1 MDCEPMRIH
10 VDPKAKPQAVHR
22 PTQVPI
28 HWKEPVSAQLK
39 KDLARGVID
48 KVPMGVPSVWQAR
61 MVLATKED
69 GSPRR
74 TVDLSYLNK
83 HCDRET
89 QPVVTPYKQARIVPA
104 NTYKTVCDADDGYH
118 AVPLHVDDRKYT
130 MFVTEEG
137 RFQYRVIPQGFSASG
152 DAYNQRFDRLIEDME
167 RKTKNMDD
175 VLLWDEGLAAHWW
188 RVLDFPE
195 LCGNNGIT
203 LNVKKFQFCSREV
216 QFSGFVISE
225 ENFKPMPKYLDA
237 IRKFPQPQNITEIR
251 SWFGL
256 IN

>member
-1 MDCEPMRIH
+1 
-10 VDPKAKPQAVHR
+10 
-22 PTQVPI
+22 
-28 HWKEPVSAQLK
+28 
-39 KDLARGVID
+39 
-48 KVPMGVPSVWQAR
+48 
-61 MVLATKED
+61 
-69 GSPRR
+69 
-74 TVDLSYLNK
+74 
-83 HCDRET
+83 
-89 QPVVTPYKQARIVPA
+89 
-104 NTYKTVCDADDGYH
+104 
-118 AVPLHVDDRKYT
+118 
-130 MFVTEEG
+130 
-137 RFQYRVIPQGFSASG
+137 
-152 DAYNQRFDRLIEDME
+152 ME
-167 RKTKNMDD
+167 RKTKNVDD

-225 ENFKPMPKYLDA
+225 ENVKPMPKYLDA